1 MKRIVL
7 IAVVAV
13 SLLWLSGCMVIDC
26 EEYGPPEPVCVMP
39 VPPPPV
45 VEVIAVPGPPP
56 WPHHRH
62 HYYGHPRRWR

>member
-7 IAVVAV
+7 IAVVAAAM
-13 SLLWLSGCMVIDC
+13 LWLSGCMVIEC
-26 EEYGPPEPVCVMP
+26 EEYGPPEPVCVVP

-45 VEVIAVPGPPP
+45 VEVIVPGPPP
-56 WPHHRH
+56 RFHHH